1 MLRRTLPSAAL
12 AILLLAAALAVLGV
26 PDPGQAAR
34 FFSGGVPSLQQGE
47 AVVSL
52 ISWIVVGAIALLCVA
67 GSVRALTRSELVRQ
81 RSRRATLVFVG
92 GALLL
97 LVGVVQRSLPAH
109 VDMCCGDTFAA
120 AQQTAN
126 LER

>member
-12 AILLLAAALAVLGV
+12 AILLLGAALAVLGT

-34 FFSGGVPSLQQGE
+34 FFSGGVPSIQQGE

-52 ISWIVVGAIALLCVA
+52 ISWIVIAAIALFCVA
-67 GSVRALTRSELVRQ
+67 GSLRALTRSDVVRQ

-92 GALLL
+92 GVLLL
-97 LVGVVQRSLPAH
+97 LVAVVQRSLPAH
-109 VDMCCGDTFAA
+109 VDMCCGDTSAA
-120 AQQTAN
+120 AQQAAS

>member
-12 AILLLAAALAVLGV
+12 AVLLLAAAFAVLGL

-34 FFSGGVPSLQQGE
+34 FFSGGLPTIQQGE

-52 ISWIVVGAIALLCVA
+52 ISWIVVATIALFCVA
-67 GSVRALTRSELVRQ
+67 GSVRALTRSDIVRQ

-92 GALLL
+92 GLLLL
-97 LVGVVQRSLPAH
+97 LVAMVHHSLPAH
-109 VDMCCGDTFAA
+109 IDMCCGDTSSA
-120 AQQTAN
+120 AQQAAN
-126 LER
+126 LGR